1 VAREALASL
10 RGASPSF
17 AVLFASPHFLGD
29 AEALLGA
36 VTAETGQV
44 PLIGCVAGSVV
55 GGGHEVE
62 ADPAVSLLIGA
73 DAGAVE
79 SYEMEFVRTPS
90 GGAFG
95 GYLFEPGLRGAHLMI
110 GDPHSFPAH
119 ILLAHL
125 NNRVPGTTIMGGMAS
140 AATPQQESRLF
151 RDTAVRTGGAVGM
164 RLADAGLR
172 PLVSQGCR
180 PVGEPFTVTAAEGN
194 VIRELGGSS
203 PVARLRELAQR
214 LTGSDQELLA
224 SGLHVGIVID
234 EYRAE
239 QGQGDFLIRGVL
251 GADAESGAIVVGDD
265 IEVGQTVQFHLRD
278 AASATADLRRA
289 LQREAAALG
298 GEPPAGALL
307 FSCNGRGSRM
317 FAEPDHDVRLMLTAF
332 GDIPVAGFSCAGE
345 LGPVAERNFLHT
357 FTASVAVFPSGG

>member
-1 VAREALASL
+1 MLFRSLA
-10 RGASPSF
+10 AII
-17 AVLFASPHFLGD
+17 
-29 AEALLGA
+29 
-36 VTAETGQV
+36 AETGQL
-44 PLIGCVAGSVV
+44 PLIGCVAGSVT

-62 ADPAVSLLIGA
+62 TDPAVSLLLGA

-79 SYEMEFVRTPS
+79 SYEMEFVRTRS

-95 GYLFEPGLRGAHLMI
+95 GYLFEPSLPGAHLMI
-110 GDPHSFPAH
+110 GDPYSFPAH
-119 ILLAHL
+119 VLLSHL
-125 NNRVPGTTIMGGMAS
+125 NDRVPGTIIMGGMAS
-140 AATPQQESRLF
+140 AATPRQESRLF
-151 RDTAVRTGGAVGM
+151 HDTTVRTGGAVGM

-180 PVGEPFTVTAAEGN
+180 PVGEPFTVTAAEAN
-194 VIRELGGSS
+194 VIHELGGSS
-203 PVARLRELAQR
+203 PLARLRELAQR
-214 LTGSDQELLA
+214 LTGSDQQLLA

-251 GADAESGAIVVGDD
+251 GVDGESGAMVVGEDV
-265 IEVGQTVQFHLRD
+265 EVGQTVRFHVRD
-278 AASATADLRRA
+278 AASADADLRRT

-307 FSCNGRGSRM
+307 FSCNGRGTRM
-317 FAEPDHDVRLMLTAF
+317 FDEPDHDVRQLLTAF

-345 LGPVAERNFLHT
+345 LGPVGERNFLHT
-357 FTASVAVFPSGG
+357 FTASIAVFPGAS